1 MLARRAA
8 LAARGAIAA
17 RASPRPPFAAH
28 AATARRAMRRSTS
41 TYTVAAIKDGDDNKW
56 RKLLSD
62 ADFLAAVE
70 ESDELAEAFVKRMDR
85 QTVEISRL
93 GTPEGEAPEIWT
105 YAAHLFTHEDPAV
118 LATARVAVWR
128 DDGNAM
134 IFQTAAAS
142 TAVPQEVLSRVV
154 STAKTEV
161 ENLASCDKVAG
172 VARLDGSRSHCGKHG
187 LCAWVRDTKAWE
199 RFEEPER
206 SAVEAI
212 ATNTPRPGHSVLGKG
227 TFEAAKEA
235 WTTLALGFADRAEVG
250 EAAIFRGA
258 GAKLAGIN
266 WLHDTSPEALEGSG
280 GATAAFHFESDS

>member
-1 MLARRAA
+1 MIVFLNLNSSLRRLLLPQGLTSAATAACTSQAISKGAMLLVRRAA
-8 LAARGAIAA
+8 MTARGAIAA
-17 RASPRPPFAAH
+17 HVSPRPAFAAH
-28 AATARRAMRRSTS
+28 AATARRQRHH
-41 TYTVAAIKDGDDNKW
+41 TVAAIEDGDDDKW

-70 ESDELAEAFVKRMDR
+70 TSDELAAAFVRRMDQ

-93 GTPEGEAPEIWT
+93 GVPEGNDPEIWT

-161 ENLASCDKVAG
+161 ENLASCDKIAG
-172 VARLDGSRSHCGKHG
+172 VARAARTRQVTGCAPGSARQRPGSASRSPSGAPSRPSPRTRRG
-187 LCAWVRDTKAWE
+187 PGIVSWE
-199 RFEEPER
+199 RDLR
-206 SAVEAI
+206 
-212 ATNTPRPGHSVLGKG
+212 G
-227 TFEAAKEA
+227 
-235 WTTLALGFADRAEVG
+235 G
-250 EAAIFRGA
+250 EGGLDDARLRVCGPCRGR
-258 GAKLAGIN
+258 
-266 WLHDTSPEALEGSG
+266 G
-280 GATAAFHFESDS
+280 GGDF

>member
-1 MLARRAA
+1 
-8 LAARGAIAA
+8 
-17 RASPRPPFAAH
+17 
-28 AATARRAMRRSTS
+28 MRRSTS
-41 TYTVAAIKDGDDNKW
+41 TYTVTQVEQGDDAAW

-93 GTPEGEAPEIWT
+93 GTPEGDSPEIWT

-118 LATARVAVWR
+118 LATARVAVWK

-142 TAVPQEVLSRVV
+142 TAVPQEVMSRVV

-161 ENLASCDKVAG
+161 ENLAECDKIAG
-172 VARLDGSRSHCGKHG
+172 VARLDGSRAHCGKHG

-280 GATAAFHFESDS
+280 GATAAFHFESES

>member
-1 MLARRAA
+1 ML
-8 LAARGAIAA
+8 
-17 RASPRPPFAAH
+17 
-28 AATARRAMRRSTS
+28 RSTS
-41 TYTVAAIKDGDDNKW
+41 TYTVAAIEDGDDAAW

-70 ESDELAEAFVKRMDR
+70 DSEDLAAAFVRRMD
-85 QTVEISRL
+85 QQAVEISRL
-93 GTPEGEAPEIWT
+93 GVPEGNDPEIWT

-161 ENLASCDKVAG
+161 ENLASCDKIAG
-172 VARLDGSRSHCGKHG
+172 VARLDGSHG

-266 WLHDTSPEALEGSG
+266 WLHDTSPAALEGSG
-280 GATAAFHFESDS
+280 GATAAFHFECDK

>member
-28 AATARRAMRRSTS
+28 AARRATLRRSS
-41 TYTVAAIKDGDDNKW
+41 TYTVTQVEQGDDAAW

-70 ESDELAEAFVKRMDR
+70 ESDDLAEAFVKRMDQ

-105 YAAHLFTHEDPAV
+105 YAAHLFSHEDPAV
-118 LATARVAVWR
+118 LATARVAVWK

-280 GATAAFHFESDS
+280 GATAAFHFESES

>member
-1 MLARRAA
+1 M
-8 LAARGAIAA
+8 I
-17 RASPRPPFAAH
+17 
-28 AATARRAMRRSTS
+28 ST
-41 TYTVAAIKDGDDNKW
+41 
-56 RKLLSD
+56 
-62 ADFLAAVE
+62 
-70 ESDELAEAFVKRMDR
+70 
-85 QTVEISRL
+85 Q
-93 GTPEGEAPEIWT
+93 
-105 YAAHLFTHEDPAV
+105 
-118 LATARVAVWR
+118 VWR

-142 TAVPQEVLSRVV
+142 TAVPREVLSRVV

-161 ENLASCDKVAG
+161 EHLAECDKIAG
-172 VARLDGSRSHCGKHG
+172 VARLDGSHG

>member
-1 MLARRAA
+1 
-8 LAARGAIAA
+8 
-17 RASPRPPFAAH
+17 
-28 AATARRAMRRSTS
+28 MRRRSS
-41 TYTVAAIKDGDDNKW
+41 TYTVAAIEDGDDAAW

-62 ADFLAAVE
+62 ADFLTAVE
-70 ESDELAEAFVKRMDR
+70 ESDELAEAFVKRMDQ

-93 GTPEGEAPEIWT
+93 GVPEGDAPEIWT

-118 LATARVAVWR
+118 LATARVAVWK

-134 IFQTAAAS
+134 IFQTASAS

-154 STAKTEV
+154 ATAKTEV
-161 ENLASCDKVAG
+161 ENLASCDKIAG